1 MGSFSKFECPDCGYS
16 AEVSGGPDRGMKI
29 SVETSICTRCK
40 ELIDVITEVY
50 DCENPDLEKR
60 IGKCPKCR
68 RKKCLIPWNPEER
81 LCPRCGGRVGNKGP
95 IGLWD

>member
-1 MGSFSKFECPDCGYS
+1 MGMYSKFGCPDCGYT
-16 AEVSGGPDRGMKI
+16 AEVSGGKDRGGYI

-40 ELIDVITEVY
+40 ELVDVLTGVF
-50 DCENPDLEKR
+50 DCKKTDLEKR
-60 IGKCPKCR
+60 IGKCPKCG

-81 LCPRCGGRVGNKGP
+81 LCPKCGGNVENKGS